1 MREERL
7 ETFSGRSGEASVT
20 PSSHPSLT
28 CRIVV
33 LASFFSVSTVSLTVA
48 WQHVTCLPL
57 PAQVSCLS
65 HIAANYLIGGQ
76 EARRWGTAHESI
88 VPYQVSV
95 HPEERLLFV
104 RLEALLFGPLSTDV
118 FPIFFWFARRRW
130 PADPE
135 TTFTSKKPF
144 QLFRIN
150 HAHSKCLT
158 NHTSSRVPDD

>member
-1 MREERL
+1 M
-7 ETFSGRSGEASVT
+7 
-20 PSSHPSLT
+20 
-28 CRIVV
+28 
-33 LASFFSVSTVSLTVA
+33 A
-48 WQHVTCLPL
+48 WQHVTRLPL

-88 VPYQVSV
+88 VPYQVSAAQEGV
-95 HPEERLLFV
+95 HPEKRLLFV

-135 TTFTSKKPF
+135 TTFTSKKTF
-144 QLFRIN
+144 QY
-150 HAHSKCLT
+150 SVLT
-158 NHTSSRVPDD
+158 TPTLNV